1 MERHSQTRERDH
13 GAQVVVLDP
22 DGVVLAI
29 VPLSGP
35 RVTVGRLPDTNDIAL
50 QPDPERFVTRAAHC
64 TLEQDGGQWFLV
76 DGGSVN
82 GTFLRRGGAPE
93 RVHGRAPLRDGD
105 VVCVLASI
113 AESGER
119 RYFEL
124 ALQALGGDSQA
135 TRAVLVHSPASTEG
149 AGAACLSYDVEEA
162 RLVLV
167 RGDERHEIHVRAQA
181 HRLIRHMAQRNAAIG
196 GSPALC
202 THDELMRAVWGDEPM
217 HTRTELAK
225 LVWEL
230 RRSLQPYGA
239 ERLVENERRRGYRLR
254 TCPE

>member
-1 MERHSQTRERDH
+1 MERHSQVRKRED
-13 GAQVVVLDP
+13 GAKVVVLGP
-22 DGVVLAI
+22 DGAILAT

-35 RVTVGRLPDTNDIAL
+35 RMTVGRLPDANDIAL
-50 QPDPERFVTRAAHC
+50 QPDPERFVTREAHC
-64 TLEQDGGQWFLV
+64 TFEQDGGHWFLV

-82 GTFLRRGGAPE
+82 GTFLRRGTAPE
-93 RVHGRAPLRDGD
+93 RVHGRVALRDGD

-113 AESGER
+113 AGSGER

-124 ALQALGGDSQA
+124 ALQALGGDPQT
-135 TRAVLVHSPASTEG
+135 TRAVRLPGSASTVG
-149 AGAACLSYDVEEA
+149 LDTACLSYDVDEA

-167 RGDERHEIHVRAQA
+167 HGDERREIHVRAQA
-181 HRLIRHMAQRNAAIG
+181 HRLVRYMVERNAAIG

-202 THDELMRAVWGDEPM
+202 THDELMRAVWRDEPM

-239 ERLVENERRRGYRLR
+239 ERLIENERRRGYRLR